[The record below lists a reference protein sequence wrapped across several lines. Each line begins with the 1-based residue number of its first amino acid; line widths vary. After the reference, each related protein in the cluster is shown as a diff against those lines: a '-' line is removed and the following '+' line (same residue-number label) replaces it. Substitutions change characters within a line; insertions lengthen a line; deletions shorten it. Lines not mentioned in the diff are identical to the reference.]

1 VSPARLRLVS
11 LVAVA
16 LLAGLGFLSW
26 SQTWF
31 RIAIEPRELSV
42 GGDVAG
48 SAIPALALA
57 SLALV
62 LALALS
68 GPGFRIVLALL
79 ESLLGIGVIVVTG
92 FALANPVAASAPA
105 ITKATGLAG
114 AVGFGGEATATGW
127 PILAIVTGCLMVLC
141 GLFIAVTGRGWPA
154 SGRRFSRSRTEPVDG
169 DADVADPDPVRE
181 WDALS
186 EGDDPTRPSP

>member
-1 VSPARLRLVS
+1 M
-11 LVAVA
+11 VAA
-16 LLAGLGFLSW
+16 LAGLCFLAW

-31 RIAIEPRELSV
+31 RIAVLPRAVTV

-62 LALALS
+62 LALALA
-68 GPGFRIVLALL
+68 GPGFRIVLSLL
-79 ESLLGIGVIVVTG
+79 ESLLGVGVVTVTG
-92 FALANPVAASAPA
+92 FALANPVAAGSAA
-105 ITKATGLAG
+105 ITKATGLSGATDI
-114 AVGFGGEATATGW
+114 AVGAPRFTAW
-127 PILAIVTGCLMVLC
+127 PVVAVVAGCLMVLC
-141 GLFIAVTGRGWPA
+141 GIVLACTVRGWPLT
-154 SGRRFSRSRTEPVDG
+154 GRRFSRTRTVPAGGGGAAER
-169 DADVADPDPVRE
+169 DPVRE